1 MEMVIFYKAE
11 KGKPPQN
18 RYKIELQEFQRLS
31 ADYANYLN
39 TGFPK
44 EGVYKVQVVKDQ
56 PESATIKMTRF
67 KFEKIAAI
75 V

>member
-1 MEMVIFYKAE
+1 MEMVVFYKSE
-11 KGKPPQN
+11 KEKPAQK

-31 ADYANYLN
+31 TDYSKYLN

-44 EGVYKVQVVKDQ
+44 EGVYKVQIVRDQ
-56 PESATIKMTRF
+56 PNGATIKMTRF